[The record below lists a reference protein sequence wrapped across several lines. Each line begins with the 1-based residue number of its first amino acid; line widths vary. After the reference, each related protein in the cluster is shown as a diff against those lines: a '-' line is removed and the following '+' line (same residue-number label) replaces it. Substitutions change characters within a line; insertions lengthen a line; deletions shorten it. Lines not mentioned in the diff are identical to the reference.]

1 MLHRVD
7 EQGFLICSYT
17 ESYPYFQQDWILISE
32 PITQSFIKA
41 KWNGSQWIEGTTTEE
56 IAEERNKKAV
66 EIDLEYTER
75 IAKLM
80 AKHNDKFIE
89 GLTNGVPYT
98 IPQDV
103 LIEKQRLKDECNQ
116 LIADLG
122 VTDYSYRQNNLQLKK

>member
-1 MLHRVD
+1 MYTRSRLTNKIYFNGVEVPQDDTTQMFQDYLTHILNNGVVEYVD
-7 EQGFLICSYT
+7 SL
-17 ESYPYFQQDWILISE
+17 P
-32 PITQSFIKA
+32 
-41 KWNGSQWIEGTTTEE
+41 EE